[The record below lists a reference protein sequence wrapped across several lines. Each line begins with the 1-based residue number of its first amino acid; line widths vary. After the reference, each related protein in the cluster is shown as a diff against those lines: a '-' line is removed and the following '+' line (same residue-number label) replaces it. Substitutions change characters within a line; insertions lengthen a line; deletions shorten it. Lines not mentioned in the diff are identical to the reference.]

1 LPVADGFG
9 PRSETDTSEFPE
21 QFARQ
26 FLYIYVIW
34 QYVIRNI
41 GSYMDIL
48 IVGAGIGGMT
58 AAIQLV
64 QRGHR
69 VRVVEQAKVLG
80 EVGAGIQMSANAVK
94 VLNSL
99 GIEQALESTGVQP
112 KAFEFRRFDSGE
124 LLHRIPL
131 GDAHREKHGAAYYQ
145 MHRGDLHA
153 ALVGALDGLAPGAIR
168 LNAQVC
174 AVQEDAEGAEVQLVS
189 GERLRAD
196 LVVGADGIKSQVR
209 QHVLGA
215 DKPVFTGQVAWRV
228 LVPVERIPVEL
239 RTDVVST
246 IWCGPRNH
254 GVMYYLRSG
263 QLINFVGCVARPWEE
278 ETWTSARPWS
288 ELDQDY
294 SGWHPMVRAVV
305 DAADRDQCFRW
316 ALNSRAPAMVW
327 STPCVTMLGDAV
339 HSTLPYMA
347 QGAAMAIEDAGVL
360 ARALDLDMPLAQ
372 RLRVYEQHRA
382 PRTRRVVEES
392 TEMGQLYQIDNAD
405 AMRQA
410 FHDRNIARSRNEW
423 LYPYDPLTV
432 ALQPG
437 AQA

>member
-1 LPVADGFG
+1 
-9 PRSETDTSEFPE
+9 
-21 QFARQ
+21 
-26 FLYIYVIW
+26 
-34 QYVIRNI
+34 
-41 GSYMDIL
+41 MDIL
-48 IVGAGIGGMT
+48 IVGAGIGGLT
-58 AAIQLV
+58 AAIRLV

-94 VLNSL
+94 VLQAV
-99 GIEQALESTGVQP
+99 GVEPALEATGVKP
-112 KAFEFRRFDSGE
+112 KAFEFRRFNSGE

-145 MHRGDLHA
+145 MHRRDLHD
-153 ALVGALDGLAPGAIR
+153 ALVQALRAVAPDAVR
-168 LNAQVC
+168 LDAPVRQVY
-174 AVQEDAEGAEVQLVS
+174 EDTEAAEVELVN

-196 LVVGADGIKSQVR
+196 LVVGADGVKSVVR

-215 DKPVFTGQVAWRV
+215 DKPVFTGQVVWRV
-228 LVPVERIPVEL
+228 LVPVERIPQAL

-246 IWCGPRNH
+246 IWCGPHNH

-278 ETWTSARPWS
+278 ESWTSSRPWA

-294 SGWHPMVRAVV
+294 AGWHPMVRAVV
-305 DAADRDQCFRW
+305 EAADRDQCYRW
-316 ALNSRAPAMVW
+316 ALNSRVPAMVW
-327 STPCVTMLGDAV
+327 STQRVTMLGDAV

-360 ARALDLDMPLAQ
+360 ARTLELDLPMAEQ
-372 RLRVYEQHRA
+372 LRVYEQHRA

-410 FHDRNIARSRNEW
+410 FHDRNIAKSRNEW

-432 ALQPG
+432 PLQPES
-437 AQA
+437 AA